1 MTGQSRRSTW
11 ILRLIK
17 QPSVPYVKTFN
28 TATDD
33 PITIEVSTDSY
44 NSCSS
49 VRISPKRKMPDFEMN
64 LKRNSSPVNMTLEK
78 TTQSGYV
85 YSQGYNF
92 PTWSMEDDSNYESY
106 GGQYVKT
113 YKVSGAVGTW
123 ELTILPKNYQQF
135 HLLNNCRGL
144 R

>member
-1 MTGQSRRSTW
+1 
-11 ILRLIK
+11 
-17 QPSVPYVKTFN
+17 
-28 TATDD
+28 
-33 PITIEVSTDSY
+33 
-44 NSCSS
+44 
-49 VRISPKRKMPDFEMN
+49 MPDFEMN

-92 PTWSMEDDSNYESY
+92 PTWSMEDDSNYESN

-123 ELTILPKNYQQF
+123 ELTILPKNTNSFTYSITVGDSEKK
-135 HLLNNCRGL
+135 LK
-144 R
+144 